1 MQDYHRVIEIAQ
13 GLPVLVRGGGRVS
26 DAEILAR
33 TVELMKQGAKGIVYG
48 RNVVQHAR
56 PDAITK
62 ALMAVVHD
70 GVSADAAMAMM
81 GS

>member
-1 MQDYHRVIEIAQ
+1 
-13 GLPVLVRGGGRVS
+13 
-26 DAEILAR
+26 
-33 TVELMKQGAKGIVYG
+33 MKQGAKGIVYG

-81 GS
+81 GA